1 MKFRNESTW
10 LRFERRGRAQI
21 FHTRYEIALTNIRAS
36 LDEEHYAYIGDER
49 VQASETVEKTS
60 PIDYRI
66 GLGKIQKCTEEHAM
80 YAVEEARKAFDNWS
94 TMSYRKRA
102 AIFQRAADLLSRKKF
117 EVAAMESLETGKN
130 RFEAMAD
137 VDAAIDHIRFYVA
150 QLISNAGYRKRRRSP
165 FGERVENSL
174 RPRGVWAIMV
184 SFSQPLAMAAGMA
197 VAALITGNTVV
208 LRPSSKACLTV
219 LEFYKILRKAGLP
232 GGALNVITGPCDV
245 ICNALVHDADVFGVA
260 FSGRK
265 DFGLEL
271 YRKFVEVRP
280 RPFLAELGGKNPVI
294 VTENADLSKAIE
306 GTLKAAFSYG
316 GQKPTAASRL
326 IVHRKVKRKFVS
338 KLAEAAKNLSIGD
351 PTKREIFM
359 GPIID
364 RKAVERFGRAREAA
378 MQDGYIITG
387 GEVLSGGIYDYGY
400 YVQPTIV
407 EGLPEGHW
415 MYEEELFLPFLT
427 VQTFRTL
434 DEAIEIANSTEYG
447 LSAGIFTEDEEEK
460 KTLVSQLKAG
470 MIYVNRREGATT
482 GPAVGIRPLIGWK
495 SSSTFTKG
503 IGGEYFLTEFMK
515 EQVITEC

>member
-1 MKFRNESTW
+1 MKFRNELTW
-10 LRFERRGRAQI
+10 LRFERRGRPQV
-21 FHTRYEIALTNIRAS
+21 FHTRYEVALTNVKAS
-36 LDEEHYAYIGDER
+36 LGGINYAYIGDER
-49 VQASETVEKTS
+49 VEAQETVEKAS

-66 GLGKIQKCTEEHAM
+66 ALGKIQKCTEEHAI
-80 YAVEEARKAFDNWS
+80 YAVEEAHKAFDTWS
-94 TMSYRKRA
+94 NTPYRRRA
-102 AIFQRAADLLSRKKF
+102 IIFQKAAELLSKKKF
-117 EVAAMESLETGKN
+117 EIAVIESLETGKN
-130 RFEAMAD
+130 RFEAMID
-137 VDAAIDHIRFYVA
+137 VDAAIDHIRFYVS
-150 QLISNAGYRKRRRSP
+150 QLVSNAGYRRKRRSP
-165 FGERVENSL
+165 LGEKVKGNL
-174 RPRGVWAIMV
+174 RPRGVWAVMMP
-184 SFSQPLAMAAGMA
+184 FSQPLAMTAGMA

-219 LEFYKILRKAGLP
+219 LEFYKLLRKAGLP
-232 GGALNVITGPCDV
+232 GGVLNVITGPCEV
-245 ICNALVHDADVFGVA
+245 ICNALIHDRDVFGVA

-265 DFGLEL
+265 DLGIEL
-271 YRKFVEVRP
+271 YRRFVEVRP

-294 VTENADLSKAIE
+294 VTEKADLSKAIE

-326 IVHRKVKRKFVS
+326 LVHQKIKKKFIS
-338 KLAEAAKNLSIGD
+338 KLVEAVKNLSIGD

-378 MQDGYIITG
+378 MQDGYIVTG

-407 EGLPEGHW
+407 EGLPDDHW
-415 MYEEELFLPFLT
+415 IYKEELFLPFLT

-434 DEAIEIANSTEYG
+434 DEAVELANSTEYG
-447 LSAGIFTEDEEEK
+447 LSAGIFTEDEKEK
-460 KTLVSQLKAG
+460 EVFVSRIKAG
-470 MIYVNRREGATT
+470 LLYVNRKEGATT
-482 GPAVGIRPLIGWK
+482 GLIVGIRPLMGWK

-515 EQVITEC
+515 EQIITEC